1 MEETMRKLDPEKY
14 RKMLLQERERLHKE
28 IEYIEQDVSYSDAGG
43 TSELADYDQHPAD
56 TGSETYEREKDLA
69 IRDSWREII
78 GRIDEALGE
87 IDRGTYGQC
96 DRCGRDIPK
105 ERLDAIPYAI
115 YCVECQDIIEGR

>member
-1 MEETMRKLDPEKY
+1 MRKLDPEKY
-14 RKMLLQERERLHKE
+14 RKMLRKERERLHKE
-28 IEYIEQDVSYSDAGG
+28 IEYIEQDISYADTGG
-43 TSELADYDQHPAD
+43 SSELADYDQHPAD

-78 GRIDEALGE
+78 GRIDEAMGK